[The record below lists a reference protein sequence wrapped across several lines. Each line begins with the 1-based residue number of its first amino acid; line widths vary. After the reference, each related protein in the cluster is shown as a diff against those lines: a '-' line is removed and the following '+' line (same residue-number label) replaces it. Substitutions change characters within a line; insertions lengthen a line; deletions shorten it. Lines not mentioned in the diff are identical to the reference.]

1 MSSKDS
7 KGSSDSLSTKS
18 KKKDKTKKEKKEK
31 KEKSKKRDSK
41 DLETVHDVGEAENQ
55 IEGNADQESSS
66 KSKKFGFFRLS
77 GKKSKSSKHGS
88 QDSLKGQSRESLN
101 FERSGSEFSLEE
113 STGLVES
120 ATAGKLDVLAE
131 KNALDPN
138 KTSKGAKGESEART
152 SNETEIGN
160 AALAERLSEPEK
172 NSPIQSDLTDD
183 NGSFDK
189 TNGEQAGTEDSS
201 PKEDSPADKLQ
212 KEDLLEPVGE
222 PPNISENNP
231 SAENI
236 EGSSLGKLKEELF
249 VISKTETTKAS
260 EDNPSNITDEVQKE
274 RVSLMTEEKTS
285 SRKEESGN
293 VVSLGYGSN
302 HKVTL
307 EDSKAPNEQEITSS
321 ENESVDTVISTGNA
335 KTGDFEET
343 TDQTENEKLSEFD
356 VEEYIFSTHKER
368 KGPQLVD
375 HQDDQDETPVDEE
388 AIMLVYPEKQ
398 PVQNEN
404 KSQEDS
410 EENEQLIA
418 LTVDNKEN
426 RVEEQVNELLKLDL
440 EKAVEDESEAAV
452 DEVKKEEGAEK
463 SPNVEES
470 TTKRS
475 PKGSDIADERPK
487 QFRFELVSSSTP
499 EGTPVGIVQNTR
511 IKTRVLRPIEGSI
524 AHGQRAVNVSSV
536 VEYQLR
542 VYIVKTI
549 KEVKVSSK
557 VLLVQLAEINK
568 KLQALK
574 WELLEVQDSGK
585 DDTHQPKPEEAHV
598 KT

>member
-1 MSSKDS
+1 MY
-7 KGSSDSLSTKS
+7 LSFARLFV
-18 KKKDKTKKEKKEK
+18 EKKEK

-41 DLETVHDVGEAENQ
+41 DLETVHDVGEVENQ
-55 IEGNADQESSS
+55 IEGNADQASSP

-138 KTSKGAKGESEART
+138 KPSKGAKGESEART

-160 AALAERLSEPEK
+160 AALVERLSEPEK
-172 NSPIQSDLTDD
+172 NSPIQPDLTDD

-212 KEDLLEPVGE
+212 KEDVLEPVGE
-222 PPNISENNP
+222 PPNIPENNP

-274 RVSLMTEEKTS
+274 SVSLMTEEKTS
-285 SRKEESGN
+285 SRTEKSGN
-293 VVSLGYGSN
+293 VVSLGYESN

-307 EDSKAPNEQEITSS
+307 EDSKAPHEQAITSS
-321 ENESVDTVISTGNA
+321 ENESVDPVISTGNA
-335 KTGDFEET
+335 KTGDFEKT
-343 TDQTENEKLSEFD
+343 TDQTESKKPSEFD

-375 HQDDQDETPVDEE
+375 HQDEQDETPVDEE
-388 AIMLVYPEKQ
+388 ALIMLVYPEKQ

-440 EKAVEDESEAAV
+440 EEAVEDESATAV
-452 DEVKKEEGAEK
+452 DDVKEEGGAEK

-475 PKGSDIADERPK
+475 PKGSNIADERPK

-524 AHGQRAVNVSSV
+524 AHAQRAVNVSSV

-557 VLLVQLAEINK
+557 VLLVQLAGINK
-568 KLQALK
+568 KLRALK
-574 WELLEVQDSGK
+574 WELLEVQESGK

-598 KT
+598 KA